1 MFSFHK
7 PKVFRSANGCCICK
21 AKSSSSRFTDS
32 KRYEPYFEK
41 CFGLEEDR
49 AGEICNACVLLVKR
63 FIKLP
68 AGSNRN
74 WNHVVDARCGPGIK
88 SMVRAKKLQKPDE
101 NAAEVADD
109 FKKKHVYQRKNKRTP
124 LTDKVVRNRNPSID
138 ISPFLDMSFWKREK
152 ICCGTIFRAPNGE
165 VAVDVRYISP
175 CEACKNS
182 KNPVFPHLQRMREE
196 EALANASA
204 PVVKDDVPEPEVAP
218 EVVPEEDSEPEAPK
232 REQGD
237 AQKEEE
243 EESSATELAMEVDDE
258 GFFDRQAVSPE
269 CAAVVAVALNM

>member
-7 PKVFRSANGCCICK
+7 PKVFRSVNGCCICK

-32 KRYEPYFEK
+32 KRYEAYFEK

-49 AGEICNACVLLVKR
+49 SGEICNACVLLVKR

-68 AGSNRN
+68 VGSDRN

-88 SMVRAKKLQKPDE
+88 SMVKAKKQQKPDE
-101 NAAEVADD
+101 NAAEVVDD

-165 VAVDVRYISP
+165 VAVDVRYIYP
-175 CEACKNS
+175 CESCKTS
-182 KNPVFPHLQRMREE
+182 KNPVFPYMKYMRAE
-196 EALANASA
+196 EALAPA
-204 PVVKDDVPEPEVAP
+204 PLPLNETVQEPEKTA
-218 EVVPEEDSEPEAPK
+218 EPEKDHQEVKIDQEKA
-232 REQGD
+232 E
-237 AQKEEE
+237 AEKEEE
-243 EESSATELAMEVDDE
+243 EASASELTMEVDDE
-258 GFFDRQAVSPE
+258 GFFDRQATSP
-269 CAAVVAVALNM
+269 VLALTL